1 MEQLRALP
9 VSNGVDPVERLQD
22 LILRRL
28 AELGDESGPMTARE
42 AARRA
47 EGLVSYETLRNLAR
61 GVRHTGR
68 ITDRVAE
75 GLARALQVPVAKV
88 YEAAG
93 VQQPGENWEW
103 PERFNRIPVSSRRLV
118 EDVAAA
124 LLEAYDR
131 GRRDVLDEMR
141 DGSGRN

>member
-1 MEQLRALP
+1 MESQQLGQVVTGAE
-9 VSNGVDPVERLQD
+9 PVERLQD

-28 AELGDESGPMTARE
+28 AELGDANGPMSARE

-68 ITDRVAE
+68 ISDRVAE
-75 GLARALQVPVAKV
+75 GISRALQIPVAKV

-93 VQQPGENWEW
+93 VQQPGERWRL
-103 PERFNRIPVSSRRLV
+103 PPRFDRLPVEQRRLV
-118 EDVAAA
+118 EDVASA
-124 LLEAYDR
+124 LLESYER
-131 GRRDVLDEMR
+131 GRRDVLGEIKDV
-141 DGSGRN
+141 GG

>member
-1 MEQLRALP
+1 MDLQRRGYA
-9 VSNGVDPVERLQD
+9 VMTGADPVERLQD

-28 AELGDESGPMTARE
+28 AELGDETGPLSARE

-68 ITDRVAE
+68 ISNRVAE
-75 GLARALQVPVAKV
+75 GISRALQVPVTKV

-93 VQQPGENWEW
+93 IQQPGDRWRL
-103 PERFNRIPVSSRRLV
+103 PERFDRLPVEQRRLV
-118 EDVAAA
+118 EDLASA
-124 LLEAYDR
+124 LLESYER

-141 DGSGRN
+141 DIGR